1 MIRTVALAA
10 GTAESVAGLP
20 TSVMYWAMLQ
30 VSAAAGSAGGV
41 VTGGV
46 GSVGAAALGST
57 GVAGVGS
64 VDGEH
69 AISASPA
76 TRARERFFMRRESRS
91 PPYRFK

>member
-1 MIRTVALAA
+1 MILTVVLAA
-10 GTAESVAGLP
+10 GTAGSVAGLP
-20 TSVMYWAMLQ
+20 TSVMYCAMLQ
-30 VSAAAGSAGGV
+30 VSAPAGSAGGFV
-41 VTGGV
+41 AGGA
-46 GSVGAAALGST
+46 GSVGAAVVGST

-91 PPYRFK
+91 PSGRFK